1 MSYYY
6 ITLMLLILSM
16 YISSMVRS
24 RFNKY
29 SQYRALSGM
38 TGAQAAQ
45 RILHAN
51 GIYDVQIRQVQGSLT
66 DNYNPTNKTLN
77 LSQAVYSRNSIASIA
92 VAAHECGHAI
102 QHATSYGPLVIR
114 KKLVPIANI
123 SSNFSYILILM
134 GIAFQMS
141 DLITVGA
148 LLFSAIVLFNF
159 VTLPVEM
166 DASRRALVQ
175 VTELGILGGDEIK
188 NGRKVLT
195 AAGMTYFVSLLS
207 AIVQLLRLLSIANR
221 RRD

>member
-1 MSYYY
+1 MNYYY
-6 ITLMLLILSM
+6 FTLILLILSM

-175 VTELGILGGDEIK
+175 VTELGIQ
-188 NGRKVLT
+188 VLT

>member
-6 ITLMLLILSM
+6 LTLLLLILSM
-16 YISSMVRS
+16 CVSSMVKS

-45 RILHAN
+45 RILYAN
-51 GIYDVQIRQVQGSLT
+51 GIHDVQIRQVRGSLT

-77 LSQAVYSRNSIASIA
+77 LSEAVCNRNSIASIA

-123 SSNFSYILILM
+123 SSNFSYILILL
-134 GIAFQMS
+134 GLLFQMS
-141 DLITVGA
+141 DLITIGA

-159 VTLPVEM
+159 VTLPVEI
-166 DASRRALVQ
+166 DASRRALAQ
-175 VTELGILGGDEIK
+175 VTNLGILNAEELKGGK
-188 NGRKVLT
+188 KVLT
-195 AAGMTYFVSLLS
+195 AAGKTYFVSLLS

-221 RRD
+221 RKN

>member
-1 MSYYY
+1 
-6 ITLMLLILSM
+6 
-16 YISSMVRS
+16 
-24 RFNKY
+24 
-29 SQYRALSGM
+29 M

>member
-1 MSYYY
+1 MYYY
-6 ITLMLLILSM
+6 LAVLLFFISM
-16 YISSMVRS
+16 IISSMVQS

-29 SQYRALSGM
+29 SRYRALSGM

-51 GIYDVQIRQVQGSLT
+51 GIYDVQIRQIRGSLT
-66 DNYNPTNKTLN
+66 DNYNPTNRTLN
-77 LSQAVYSRNSIASIA
+77 LSETVCNRCSVSSIA

-123 SSNFSYILILM
+123 SSSLSYILIL
-134 GIAFQMS
+134 GGVFLQMT
-141 DLITVGA
+141 DLITFGA
-148 LLFSAIVLFNF
+148 LLFSAIVLFNL
-159 VTLPVEM
+159 VTLPVEI
-166 DASRRALVQ
+166 DASRRALAQ
-175 VTELGILGGDEIK
+175 VTELGILGGDEIR
-188 NGRKVLT
+188 NGKKVLT